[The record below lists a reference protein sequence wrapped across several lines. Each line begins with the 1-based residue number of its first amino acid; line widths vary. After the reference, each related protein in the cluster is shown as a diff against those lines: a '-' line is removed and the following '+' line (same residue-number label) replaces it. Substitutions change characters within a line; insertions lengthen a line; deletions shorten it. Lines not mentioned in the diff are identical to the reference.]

1 MDKRQWYAI
10 GIWFFVIG
18 FIFCIGSIIP
28 GFFEP
33 DKPIVECG
41 IYYVI
46 ERLVYRL
53 VGTLC
58 VVVSFACWL
67 CGWFENEEVK

>member
-1 MDKRQWYAI
+1 MMDKRQLHAI

-18 FIFCIGSIIP
+18 FIFCIGTSP
-28 GFFEP
+28 GLFGS

-41 IYYVI
+41 VYYVI

-67 CGWFENEEVK
+67 YGWFEKEEVK